1 MKKVAKIFFIL
12 GIVTAIV
19 AGICFIFAKTNK
31 SKYDEVCEKY
41 YEAREKRDE
50 AYNNYKE
57 LNDKYTELYSKYEKA
72 KEESAD
78 LFYKHSWASYREKNG
93 TGDTETTKELEEKW
107 HNKVQEECDLEEEY
121 KNYKEQADKQ
131 YEEYKKYDEKYEK
144 ELDTY
149 NNTWQYYYRKYIKA
163 SNGTYMAG
171 ITAGASVVLG
181 IALIILNKI
190 REKKGR
196 DVFYK
201 VLLGIG
207 IFFIVVGMIVST
219 AIIIIYDELEIGM
232 VYAFIFGSVGGAFIW
247 GYVTYKIL
255 NGKEKSF
262 LWGFLLGIIGVIIA
276 ICTKDKNKEKISNS
290 NKYEDLMKLK
300 TLKEDGIITEEEF
313 NKEKERVLKD

>member
-1 MKKVAKIFFIL
+1 MKKVAKIFFII

-31 SKYDEVCEKY
+31 SKYDKEKDKY
-41 YEAREKRDE
+41 DEISRNCSE
-50 AYNNYKE
+50 AYSNYKE

-72 KEESAD
+72 EEEAKN
-78 LFYKHSWASYREKNG
+78 LYYKYVYAKYGDENE
-93 TGDTETTKELEEKW
+93 TGYLQKVEELKEKW
-107 HNKVQEECDLEEEY
+107 NSKVQEKDDLEEEY
-121 KNYKEQADKQ
+121 KKYKEQADEQ
-131 YEEYKKYDEKYEK
+131 YEEYKKYDEEK
-144 ELDTY
+144 EQARDTY
-149 NNTWQYYYRKYIKA
+149 NNAWRKYGRKY
-163 SNGTYMAG
+163 SNALTGAIWAG

-181 IALIILNKI
+181 IALTILNKI
-190 REKKGR
+190 REKNGR
-196 DVFYK
+196 DIFYK

-207 IFFIVVGMIVST
+207 IFIIIVGIIVGTIIMMVDDIDRGMIF
-219 AIIIIYDELEIGM
+219 
-232 VYAFIFGSVGGAFIW
+232 AFICGSVSGTFIW

-262 LWGFLLGIIGVIIA
+262 LWGFLLGLIGVIIA